1 VSDVVIRTLRNLP
14 ADTRR
19 GFKLV
24 LAAWALLLALQV
36 WDSWGRP
43 GAQGVAE
50 LASVVLGT
58 AGILLIGLAEAL
70 RRAEE
75 PWKPP
80 PATLGMRAEPV
91 TADSPAVRQVLM
103 ALPTLGVLAGGCLA
117 AAVVI
122 LIARVWL
129 GTSPA
134 ILAVAAFYGAA
145 FVAAVQVVKNA
156 ARRLYEY
163 GQREAGRVARAEA
176 QLAGARL
183 AALQA
188 QMNPHFLFNA
198 LNTVASLAGRDP
210 RAAEAMV
217 ENLSDVLRMTLER
230 SQSANGTLADEVAFV
245 RAYLS
250 VEAQRFGDRLLV
262 EWAIAPETL
271 DASMPPLSIQP
282 LVENAL
288 KHGIGPRREG
298 GRVAIRA
305 ARDEGRLRV
314 SVIDSGDGFAARFQ
328 EGTGLGNLRTRL
340 DVMYGSAASLA
351 IDSTSSGACVTLDVP
366 FQSTGQ
372 ATHAR
377 VDR

>member
-1 VSDVVIRTLRNLP
+1 VSDVVLRTLRNLP
-14 ADTRR
+14 ADTKR
-19 GFKLV
+19 GYRLV
-24 LAAWALLLALQV
+24 LIAWALVLALQV

-43 GAQGVAE
+43 SAQGVPE

-58 AGILLIGLAEAL
+58 VGILLMGLAEAL

-80 PATLGMRAEPV
+80 PATLGVRPEAVVAE
-91 TADSPAVRQVLM
+91 SPAVRQVLM
-103 ALPTLGVLAGGCLA
+103 ALPTLGVLAGACFA

-122 LIARVWL
+122 IIARVWL
-129 GTSPA
+129 GTPPILLA
-134 ILAVAAFYGAA
+134 IAAFYGAA
-145 FVAAVQVVKNA
+145 FVVAVQVVKNA

-176 QLAGARL
+176 QLAEARL

-198 LNTVASLAGRDP
+198 LNTVASLVGHDP

-271 DASMPPLSIQP
+271 DAAMPPLAIQP

-298 GRVAIRA
+298 GRVTIRA
-305 ARDEGRLRV
+305 GRDEGRLRITV
-314 SVIDSGDGFAARFQ
+314 ADSGEGFAARFQ
-328 EGTGLGNLRTRL
+328 ERTGLGNLRARL
-340 DVMYGSAASLA
+340 DAMYGSGASLA
-351 IDSTSSGACVTLDVP
+351 IDSTPSGACVTLDVP
-366 FQSTGQ
+366 FQSIGQ

-377 VDR
+377 ADR